1 MHIPN
6 ELVVAILESVGSQDL
21 KSARLVCKTWCSY
34 ASGFLFDKIY
44 VAPNRVDLEVFNAIT
59 QDPILSKCVRQL
71 VYEGSEFVSDLT
83 KRSYVEGLWSQTALM
98 FDASKRSLHGP
109 DPQTNDWIYDVSR
122 CRFSMKEGVSKWKD
136 HSLIKDGY
144 KEYQAHSIYQQ
155 RTLQSGAF
163 VESLVQG
170 LSRLVCLESVTLE
183 GGWPLAVRKSLYKH
197 RHGTP
202 LARRWNPFH
211 CCPQRWYW
219 EPEGNDS
226 GKLVDGMRHY
236 WIITAALVRAQR
248 HINDFAIGRD
258 YQPYETEISP
268 EIFERKDPMR
278 PNALGLDIAAFS
290 GLERLHLRF
299 ATCADRSVPEYWDNI
314 EGLLRL
320 LGSMHSLRRL
330 DLYFP
335 YLPEDED
342 YLSLYRY
349 DQVFPQEM
357 AWNNLVE
364 LALYNFASS
373 ATDLLRLFL
382 IQMPNLKRI
391 RLGVTQLLEGCWES
405 VIECLKQY
413 NQFTSF
419 EVDDDYALCHYGTE
433 SLDCRNI
440 KISEYV
446 VHGGRH
452 PCLLVGQLSSEAYM
466 LKIDASLRDRLL
478 EMKRSRTHVAI

>member
-83 KRSYVEGLWSQTALM
+83 KRSYVDCLWSQTALM
-98 FDASKRSLHGP
+98 FDASKRSLDSP
-109 DPQTNDWIYDVSR
+109 DPQINDWIYDVARSR
-122 CRFSMKEGVSKWKD
+122 TEEFAKWRN
-136 HSLIKDGY
+136 HSLIEDGY
-144 KEYQAHSIYQQ
+144 REYQAHSIYQQ
-155 RTLQSGAF
+155 RALQSGDF
-163 VESLVQG
+163 LESLVQG
-170 LSRLVCLESVTLE
+170 LSRLDCLESVTLE
-183 GGWPLAVRKSLYKH
+183 GGWPPAVRKSLYKH

-211 CCPQRWYW
+211 CCPHRWYW

-226 GKLVDGMRHY
+226 EELVDGMRHY

-258 YQPYETEISP
+258 HQPYETEISP

-290 GLERLHLRF
+290 GLERLHLRI
-299 ATCADRSVPEYWDNI
+299 ATCEDRSVPEYCDNI
-314 EGLLRL
+314 EGLPRL

-330 DLYFP
+330 DLYFS
-335 YLPEDED
+335 YLPKDED

-364 LALYNFASS
+364 MALYNFASS
-373 ATDLLRLFL
+373 ATDLLRLLL

-413 NQFTSF
+413 SQFTSF
-419 EVDDDYALCHYGTE
+419 EVDDDDYYTLYHYGTE
-433 SLDCRNI
+433 FHDCRNI

-452 PCLLVGQLSSEAYM
+452 PCLPDGQLSSEAYM
-466 LKIDASLRDRLL
+466 LKIDASLRDRFL